1 MVWMEKQTSN
11 FGIYAKKSCG
21 KAIGLRLWLFNS
33 PLKKGQRL
41 NCRSMA
47 VNHRS
52 MERERGS
59 TEKIVANFFVTWTL
73 FVIAR
78 QVCNVL
84 ETFYALE
91 TVFYYIMSLLYIKLH
106 FWPSQTS
113 ENVDG

>member
-1 MVWMEKQTSN
+1 
-11 FGIYAKKSCG
+11 
-21 KAIGLRLWLFNS
+21 
-33 PLKKGQRL
+33 
-41 NCRSMA
+41 
-47 VNHRS
+47 
-52 MERERGS
+52 
-59 TEKIVANFFVTWTL
+59 
-73 FVIAR
+73 VIAR